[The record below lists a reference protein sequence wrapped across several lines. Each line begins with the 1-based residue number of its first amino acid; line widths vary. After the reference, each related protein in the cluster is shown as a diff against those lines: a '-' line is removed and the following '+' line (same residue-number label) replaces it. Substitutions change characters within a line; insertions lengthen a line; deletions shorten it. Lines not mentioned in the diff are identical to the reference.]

1 MLRIHC
7 IAGATVGTLVAGAAS
22 AQVPQVITGPSSS
35 ATPYVVPAPGSGV
48 RQVVSI
54 LTVGNTI
61 GGYQLLGIPDG
72 MGAFANG
79 DGTMTLLV
87 THEHTANANGVQH
100 AHQPAGFAGG
110 AFISKWIVDT
120 GSLAVLSGTDAMTST
135 VTTSN
140 GTGGSLYNF
149 NRFCSGD
156 LADTSAYFNPASGLG
171 TTHRIFCTGE
181 EGGVPGRVIATD
193 VDTGVAYQLQKWDSV
208 QGSWENA
215 LARPMHSDETVMIG
229 TSDGGANRVFL
240 YRGAKQAGG
249 NPVEQAGLQNGSV
262 WGIQVQVDGVNVA
275 AESRDFA
282 LGTVAPVYS
291 GTFTIAAEGA
301 AAGTSFLRPEDGAWD
316 PMNPADFY
324 FVSTDRMNTSSQVG
338 RSRLWRMRFSDVNNV
353 TAGGTIEVLLD
364 GTEGGQMFDNMCLS
378 NTIQG
383 GTNIVIQEDPG
394 NTPHNA
400 KTLLYR
406 VADDSLSLLLQSD
419 PARFGDGVG
428 PATAPF
434 NQDEENSG
442 VFDARDTLGLG
453 WFVGNLQ
460 AHYSLAA
467 PLLEGG
473 QIYAFYAP
481 EVVGSCAA
489 DFNVDGVVD
498 GGDLGT
504 LLSSWSMSG
513 LTDFNADG
521 VTDGA
526 DLGFFLSSWGD
537 CAR

>member
-1 MLRIHC
+1 MLRTHC
-7 IAGATVGTLVAGAAS
+7 IAGATAATLIACAAS

-35 ATPYVVPAPGSGV
+35 ATPYAVPAPGSGV

-79 DGTMTLLV
+79 DGTMTLLIN
-87 THEHTANANGVQH
+87 HEHTANANGIQH

-110 AFISKWIVDT
+110 SFISKWIVDT
-120 GSLAVLSGTDAMTST
+120 ASLAVLSGTDAMTST
-135 VTTSN
+135 ATTTN

-149 NRFCSGD
+149 ARFCSGD
-156 LADTSAYFNPASGLG
+156 LAETSAYFNPSSGLG
-171 TTHRIFCTGE
+171 TTHRIYCAGE
-181 EGGVPGRVIATD
+181 ESGTPGRIIATD

-215 LARPMHSDETVMIG
+215 LARPMHSDDTVMIG

-240 YRGAKQAGG
+240 YRGTKQASG
-249 NPVEQAGLQNGSV
+249 NPIEQAGLQNGSV
-262 WGIQVQVDGVNVA
+262 WGIQVQVNGADIA

-282 LGTVAPVYS
+282 LGTTSPVYS

-324 FVSTDRMNTSSQVG
+324 FVTTDRMNTPSQLG
-338 RSRLWRMRFSDVNNV
+338 RSRLWRLRFSDVNDV
-353 TAGGTIEVLLD
+353 AAGGTIEALLD

-383 GTNIVIQEDPG
+383 ETNIVIQEDPG
-394 NTPHNA
+394 NSSHNA
-400 KTLLYR
+400 KTHLYR
-406 VADDSLSLLLQSD
+406 VSDDSLSLLLQSD

-453 WFVGNLQ
+453 WFVGNMQ
-460 AHYSLAA
+460 AHYALAS

-489 DFNVDGVVD
+489 DFNVDGTVD
-498 GGDLGT
+498 GADLGT

-526 DLGFFLSSWGD
+526 DLGFFLASWGD
-537 CAR
+537 CLR